1 MSGSEI
7 KNKGDLSGHH
17 YTEGGNP
24 FIQSKRIIMSD
35 WILKNLNKEL
45 FKTKK
50 LELKCRIKLMHLR
63 KLLHDV
69 VEELSEIEA
78 QLTLLNENF
87 PLLEDGLVKDESARR
102 IRALRLRRDS
112 LKARKSADVD
122 KKLD

>member
-1 MSGSEI
+1 
-7 KNKGDLSGHH
+7 
-17 YTEGGNP
+17 
-24 FIQSKRIIMSD
+24 MSD